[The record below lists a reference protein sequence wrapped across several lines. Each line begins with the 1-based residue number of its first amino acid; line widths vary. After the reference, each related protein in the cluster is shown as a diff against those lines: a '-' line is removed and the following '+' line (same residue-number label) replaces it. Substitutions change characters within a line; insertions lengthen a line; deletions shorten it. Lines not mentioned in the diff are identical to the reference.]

1 MEQTGIIEKGKKLVK
16 IDPKDLSFSANGKK
30 YFIETSL
37 SVDRWKEKD
46 ALELQLGL
54 GVSFNEVMTKLREV
68 WDLLN
73 KLKLAEAVVK
83 IYNIMEGL
91 TNIEKRHSPILLYC
105 TLFINE
111 ENEDRRYW
119 SLDIANSKLKDW
131 NEEGIDVGFFLTI
144 AFSSLKGLKEFYLKT
159 SQDFSDEKE
168 TDEKMITKK

>member
-1 MEQTGIIEKGKKLVK
+1 MEQTGILEKGKKLVK
-16 IDPKDLSFSANGKK
+16 VNPADLSFKANGKK
-30 YFIETSL
+30 YYIETSL

-54 GVSFNEVMTKLREV
+54 GVSFNDVMTRLREV
-68 WDLLN
+68 WELLN
-73 KLKLAEAVVK
+73 KLKLAEAIVK
-83 IYNIMEGL
+83 IYDIMNGL

-119 SLDIANSKLKDW
+119 NLDLANSKLKDW

-144 AFSSLKGLKEFYLKT
+144 AFSSVKGLKEFYLKT
-159 SQDFSDEKE
+159 SQDFSNENQTEENQEK
-168 TDEKMITKK
+168 KK